1 MKGVQP
7 FAHCYTSKYP
17 SIFRRVFL
25 FFVSLQAI
33 MQVRATEAVLLIAG
47 AAISQSLTNKQKNKQ

>member
-1 MKGVQP
+1 MNEGVQP

-33 MQVRATEAVLLIAG
+33 MQVRATEAVFLIAG
-47 AAISQSLTNKQKNKQ
+47 AAIS

>member
-1 MKGVQP
+1 MQP
-7 FAHCYTSKYP
+7 FAHRYTIKYP

-33 MQVRATEAVLLIAG
+33 MQACATEAVFLIAG
-47 AAISQSLTNKQKNKQ
+47 AAIFQKSNE